1 MYALIEPS
9 PLLSG
14 GDRAVFV
21 LRISATAAHSALGER
36 NGFPDLSS
44 DTETSPSPPPK
55 GPQGRPR
62 NWASQELAGLGR

>member
-1 MYALIEPS
+1 MYASIGTS

-14 GDRAVFV
+14 GDKAVFV
-21 LRISATAAHSALGER
+21 LRITATVHSALGER
-36 NGFPDLSS
+36 YGFPDLSS
-44 DTETSPSPPPK
+44 DTETFPPPPK